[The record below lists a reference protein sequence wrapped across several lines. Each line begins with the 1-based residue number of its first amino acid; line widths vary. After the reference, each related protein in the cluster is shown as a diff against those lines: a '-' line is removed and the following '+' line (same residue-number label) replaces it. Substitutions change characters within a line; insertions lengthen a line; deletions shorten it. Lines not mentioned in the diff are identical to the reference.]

1 VGEPWRRTL
10 VVGLAF
16 LLAIAGTF
24 VFATRAG
31 RRARQIHAA
40 NEPIRE
46 WMSIPFIAHAQH
58 VPASVLFQA
67 VGVQPNEPHDRRSVR
82 HIARDL
88 NRPVPELMARLQRAI
103 DAAAQLPGG
112 PIVLNDQFLAAVSQY
127 GAPALF
133 GIVTIAAIGVP
144 LPITLL
150 LIVAGS
156 MISQGAMSPWW
167 AIGAAASGSILGDQG
182 GYAIGRWGRPIVVAK
197 LSGLFGSH
205 ASLPAMEAKAK
216 AWGGPGIFI
225 TRWLLSPLGPWIN
238 LASGTAG
245 YPWHRFLFWD
255 ILGVFT
261 RVAVCI
267 SLGRFFSDRVMSL
280 YAVLGDLTWATAAL
294 LAAIIPGYLLLTYLR
309 KARVQ

>member
-1 VGEPWRRTL
+1 ML

-16 LLAIAGTF
+16 MLAIAGTF
-24 VFATRAG
+24 VFASRAG

-40 NEPIRE
+40 HEPIRE
-46 WMSIPFIAHAQH
+46 WMSIPFIAHTHH

-67 VGVQPNEPHDRRSVR
+67 VGDHSNEPHDRRSVR

-88 NRPVPELMARLQRAI
+88 NRPVPELMAQLQRAI
-103 DAAAQLPGG
+103 DAAAQPPDG
-112 PIVLNDQFLAAVSQY
+112 PTAMNDQILAAVSQY

-150 LIVAGS
+150 LIVTGS
-156 MISQGAMSPWW
+156 MISQGAMSLWW
-167 AIGAAASGSILGDQG
+167 AIGAAAAGSILGDQG
-182 GYAIGRWGRPIVVAK
+182 GYVIGRWGRPIVVTK
-197 LSGLFGSH
+197 LSGLFGSR
-205 ASLPAMEAKAK
+205 ASLQAIEAKAK
-216 AWGGPGIFI
+216 AWGGPGIYI

-245 YPWHRFLFWD
+245 YPWHRFLLWD
-255 ILGVFT
+255 ILGVIT

-280 YAVLGDLTWATAAL
+280 HAVLGDLTWATATL
-294 LAAIIPGYLLLTYLR
+294 LVAIIPGYLLLTYLR
-309 KARVQ
+309 RARVQ